1 MFNLPVTRSCGHKE
15 IVKVTDALPPG
26 KSFSAALDKLE
37 KEESTKLC
45 SKCQELAPTQ
55 ALLPTTKPKS
65 YTGLTVVMYLGI
77 LVFFAVLLNIGN
89 IITYAWKI
97 YHGY

>member
-37 KEESTKLC
+37 KEEQTKLC
-45 SKCQELAPTQ
+45 TECQ
-55 ALLPTTKPKS
+55 ALLPTTEPTTELKS

-77 LVFFAVLLNIGN
+77 LIFLAVLLNMGN

-97 YHGY
+97 SHGY